1 MMDNMQTEAQPTR
14 TRILNAA
21 REIFS

>member
-21 REIFS
+21 RE